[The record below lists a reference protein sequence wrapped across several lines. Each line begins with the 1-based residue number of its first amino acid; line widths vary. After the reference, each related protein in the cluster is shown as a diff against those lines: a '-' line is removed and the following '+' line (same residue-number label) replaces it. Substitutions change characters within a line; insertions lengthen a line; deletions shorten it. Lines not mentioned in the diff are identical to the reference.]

1 MTVTHPIEMKFADF
15 PTHLQLKFYD
25 LSEKI
30 LTRRRS
36 TPLKTIYNAMTKN
49 GILLYEEGEY
59 AIVLE
64 AHYDFSC
71 LYMSLWFEF
80 NNHEKRK
87 RYQLM
92 IS

>member
-1 MTVTHPIEMKFADF
+1 
-15 PTHLQLKFYD
+15 
-25 LSEKI
+25 
-30 LTRRRS
+30 
-36 TPLKTIYNAMTKN
+36 MTKN